1 MKILRYVLLGSV
13 LALVFV
19 LAALLAMRAAIH
31 GREVEVPP
39 LVGLGP
45 ADAQRLLND
54 RGLLLNLQERFYSA
68 EIAEGKIVS
77 QMPPPGTHVRRGWQV
92 RVAQSLGPQR
102 ITIPNVV
109 GETQRAAE
117 INLRRRAIEIGS
129 IAHIAMPGVPPDQ
142 VLAQDPPADS
152 TSISAPRISLLISAA
167 EPQPQFVMPEL
178 AGRRLSEAR
187 GLLEQAGL
195 RVGAVSVNG
204 VANASSSP
212 AAVVTAQSPPAGQRV
227 GPGTVVTFNVSAQ

>member
-31 GREVEVPP
+31 GREVEVPK

-45 ADAQRLLND
+45 VEAQRLLND

-68 EIAEGKIVS
+68 EIGEGKIVS
-77 QMPPPGTHVRRGWQV
+77 QMPPAGTHVRRGWQV

-129 IAHIAMPGVPPDQ
+129 IAHISLPGVPPDQ
-142 VLAQDPPADS
+142 VLGQDPPADS

-178 AGRRLSEAR
+178 AGRRVSDAR
-187 GLLEQAGL
+187 ALLEQAGL
-195 RVGAVSVNG
+195 QVGAVTVNG
-204 VANASSSP
+204 ATNQPGSG
-212 AAVVTAQSPPAGQRV
+212 AATVTAQSPPAGQKV
-227 GPGTVVTFNVSAQ
+227 GPGTVVTFTASSQ

>member
-1 MKILRYVLLGSV
+1 
-13 LALVFV
+13 
-19 LAALLAMRAAIH
+19 
-31 GREVEVPP
+31 
-39 LVGLGP
+39 
-45 ADAQRLLND
+45 
-54 RGLLLNLQERFYSA
+54 
-68 EIAEGKIVS
+68 
-77 QMPPPGTHVRRGWQV
+77 QV

-129 IAHIAMPGVPPDQ
+129 IAHVALPGISPEQ

-178 AGRRLSEAR
+178 AGRRLSDAR
-187 GLLEQAGL
+187 ALLQEAGL
-195 RVGAVSVNG
+195 QVGAVTLNG
-204 VANASSSP
+204 VANQPASG
-212 AAVVTAQSPPAGQRV
+212 AAIVTAQSPPPGQKV
-227 GPGTVVTFNVSAQ
+227 GPGTMVT